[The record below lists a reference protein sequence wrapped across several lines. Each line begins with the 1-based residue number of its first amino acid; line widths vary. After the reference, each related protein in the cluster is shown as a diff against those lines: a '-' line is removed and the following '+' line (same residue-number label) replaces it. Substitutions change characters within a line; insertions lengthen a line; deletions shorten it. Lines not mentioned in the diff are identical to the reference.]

1 MLESKMD
8 GHRITII
15 LDDDIIKKLRKR
27 QAKLLM
33 GTTSSVTLTSVIK
46 EALNEYLKKK
56 RISCLIQ
63 KLLNLLV

>member
-15 LDDDIIKKLRKR
+15 LDDDNVKKLRKR

-46 EALNEYLKKK
+46 EALNEYLKKEK
-56 RISCLIQ
+56 D
-63 KLLNLLV
+63 